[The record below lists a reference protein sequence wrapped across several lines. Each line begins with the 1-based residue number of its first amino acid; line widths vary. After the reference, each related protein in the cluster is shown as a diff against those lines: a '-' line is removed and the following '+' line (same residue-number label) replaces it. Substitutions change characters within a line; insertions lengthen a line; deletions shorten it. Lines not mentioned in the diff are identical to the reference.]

1 MSKLNIMKRI
11 LILIFTIISIASFAQ
26 SEIWGVK
33 RFAGIKDGGALFSID
48 SATSKINIEHR
59 FQAPIFDKNNPSIK
73 PVYDDELGIWFGVS
87 GNRLFKYNPVN
98 GSVESLLYKDKI
110 SGSFSQRIGD
120 YYYILHTKGVLKLNI
135 ISFQYRI
142 ISANY
147 EFNKSINENLIYV
160 NKKLYWIREIDGQ
173 VHICSLNIENESI
186 QILGGSEV
194 YPYAYRTQS
203 SLIYKN
209 DSLFGSYSKRVSWE
223 RTQYVF
229 AYDIVTDT
237 IHIKADFKTYNY
249 SDKLSKGLF
258 LGSDQNFYSISSV
271 HDSGSWEYI
280 YKYDPLT
287 TEITILAPFDVNIGY
302 AVVGEIYGGDQEGFY
317 MKCQYYGSSNKGC
330 IIKYLIHENR
340 FEQVYTFKD
349 GLNKPRF
356 SSIEIYPNNVFQGV
370 YELEGADRKRVLVNI
385 DMVNDTINS
394 IVEIPSFNE
403 YLEGFSPGTIIQ
415 LDNGMIIG
423 NTYSGGLNEVSIYGS
438 YGDGVLYEFNPIS
451 KVYKVLLDFNIDFE
465 GYKYLNTMIKLS
477 NNNVLLGFGIPSND
491 SVCLFNYDA
500 MSHQLDSIGTMPR
513 AKKLYESDSTFIFW
527 NSRIIER
534 YHFLNKKRDT
544 IFEIPSEFILTK
556 VLCFT
561 DGKMAIE
568 TKRTDSLGIR
578 HTLIQNLDL
587 KTQQLK
593 FKTEII
599 LTHEHEDGEALGF
612 NYSMMADSNLVGV
625 ISEEVYDKENTTY
638 LRFAKYYTNN
648 DSIQVLK
655 RGVHTQHY
663 FNLNFKYTTIDDY
676 NANGNVYALSFMDGF
691 DYGRLT
697 SFNFNNDTAILNDIM
712 EPMTFDYEFDM
723 DEDGHRVLKR
733 FKKMGGQNSYW
744 TGLNS
749 SIWKDSLN
757 WRNLKVPDAN
767 ASIIIDG
774 FKAHNPVIDTIV
786 KCSQLL
792 IKAEAR
798 LLIKENGSLSVLNN
812 FSNEGNV
819 SILSND
825 SLKGSLIFP
834 NILSQNGFEKYIYQ
848 SSRNIDKILASPL
861 ELDLFNNSVFYEL
874 YTYEADNKW
883 MPVNS
888 YPIIPRI
895 SDVYKYKSENNVF
908 DFVGQF
914 HYGNQ
919 ELDIPLQNH
928 EAIYP
933 LPNPYPSSINWNK
946 VNINN
951 LSYKALYRFNASD
964 SSFTS
969 YLDGLGNASPLIQPL
984 DEFWVYS
991 GGKEQVLL
999 DYSSQLH
1006 AIDYVEDILEM
1017 KDELV
1022 LQVGGASTSDQTY
1035 IRFNEKA
1042 SSGFDVEFDAFKFGG
1057 SKALQ
1062 IFTFEGEEMFSINQ
1076 LPDTAIMDLSVKATV
1091 DGTYKIS
1098 IPSHVGFDFVVLED
1112 LIWNKRIDLLEDDYS
1127 FDYFVDDGNY
1137 PFKLYFSPWALQ
1149 PVEEADID
1157 IYYYPENL
1165 VIRSRKQI
1173 DYAEITFYD
1182 LAGRVAYEFHEE
1194 NFFRIEK
1201 PISLPVGHYI
1211 VQLRSNDLVVNRKV
1225 LVRK

>member
-1 MSKLNIMKRI
+1 MKRI
-11 LILIFTIISIASFAQ
+11 FILIFTIVSIVSFAQ

-33 RFAGIKDGGALFSID
+33 RFAGIKDGGVLFSID
-48 SATSKINIEHR
+48 SATNKINIEHR
-59 FQAPIFDKNNPSIK
+59 FQAPIFDEYMPSIK

-87 GNRLFKYNPVN
+87 GNSLFKYNPVN

-135 ISFQYRI
+135 NSFQYRI

-147 EFNKSINENLIYV
+147 EYNKSINENLIYV
-160 NKKLYWIREIDGQ
+160 NRILYWIREIDGQ

-194 YPYAYRTQS
+194 YSHAYLTQS
-203 SLIYKN
+203 PLIYKN
-209 DSLFGSYSKRVSWE
+209 DSLFGSYLNKTGEE

-229 AYDIVTDT
+229 AYDITTDT
-237 IHIKADFKTYNY
+237 IHIKADFKVDY
-249 SDKLSKGLF
+249 SSYKRSKGLF

-287 TEITILAPFDVNIGY
+287 TEITILAPFDVNVGY

-340 FEQVYTFKD
+340 FERVYTFKD

-403 YLEGFSPGTIIQ
+403 YLEGYSPGTIIQ

-423 NTYSGGLNEVSIYGS
+423 NTHSGGLNEVSIYGS
-438 YGDGVLYEFNPIS
+438 YGDGVLYEFNPIT
-451 KVYKVLLDFNIDFE
+451 KDYKLLFDFNIDFE
-465 GYKYLNTMIKLS
+465 GYNGLRTMIKLH
-477 NNNVLLGFGIPSND
+477 NNHVLLGFGISFND
-491 SVCLFNYDA
+491 SACLFSFDA
-500 MSHQLDSIGTMPR
+500 VSLQLDSIGTLPR
-513 AKKLYESDSTFIFW
+513 AKKLYESDSTFVFW
-527 NSRIIER
+527 DSRIIER

-556 VLCFT
+556 VLRFT
-561 DGKMAIE
+561 DQKMTIE
-568 TKRTDSLGIR
+568 TKRMDSLGIR
-578 HTLIQNLDL
+578 HTQIQNLDL

-593 FKTEII
+593 PKTEII

-655 RGVHTQHY
+655 RGVHTQHDCNLD
-663 FNLNFKYTTIDDY
+663 FNYTSIDDY
-676 NANGNVYALSFMDGF
+676 NANGNVYALSFVEGF

-697 SFNFNNDTAILNDIM
+697 SFNFNKDTAILNDIM

-723 DEDGHRVLKR
+723 DEDGHIVLKR
-733 FKKMGGQNSYW
+733 FKKMGTQNSYW

-749 SIWKDSLN
+749 SIWQDSLN
-757 WRNLKVPDAN
+757 WRSLKVPDAN

-774 FKAHNPVIDTIV
+774 FKPHNPIIDTIV

-825 SLKGSLIFP
+825 SLKGSLLFP
-834 NILSQNGFEKYIYQ
+834 NSLSQNGFEKYIYQ
-848 SSRNIDKILASPL
+848 SSQNIDEILASPL
-861 ELDLFNNSVFYEL
+861 ELNLFNKSEFYEL
-874 YTYEADNKW
+874 YTYEADNNW
-883 MPVNS
+883 RPVDS
-888 YPIIPRI
+888 YPLMPQI
-895 SDVYKYKSENNVF
+895 SDVYLYKSVNNVF

-914 HYGNQ
+914 NYGNQ

-946 VNINN
+946 VNLSN

-991 GGKEQVLL
+991 QGDEQVLL

-1006 AIDYVEDILEM
+1006 AIDFVEDVSLM
-1017 KDELV
+1017 KEKLV
-1022 LQVGGASTSDQTY
+1022 LQVSGASISDQTY
-1035 IRFNEKA
+1035 IRFNEEA
-1042 SSGFDVEFDAFKFGG
+1042 SSDFDEEFDAFKFGG

-1062 IFTFEGEEMFSINQ
+1062 IFTFGGDETFSINQ
-1076 LPDTAIMDLSVKATV
+1076 LPDTAMMDLSVKAIA

-1098 IPSHVGFDFVVLED
+1098 IPSHTGFDFVVLED
-1112 LIWNKRIDLLEDDYS
+1112 LIWNKRIDLLKEDYS
-1127 FDYFVDDGNY
+1127 FDYFTSDGNY
-1137 PFKLYFSPWALQ
+1137 PFKLYFKPWALQ

-1157 IYYYPENL
+1157 IYYYPESL

-1173 DYAEITFYD
+1173 EYAEITFYD
-1182 LAGRVAYEFHEE
+1182 LAGRVVYKFHEE
-1194 NFFRIEK
+1194 NFFYIEK

-1211 VQLRSNDLVVNRKV
+1211 VQLRSNNLVINRKV